1 MTSMRMASRGGK
13 DEGGTSQ
20 NNKRIFMGA
29 RAICWIKYSIPFQ
42 KFTVFQEKFL
52 QKAKAENEFVGLPKK
67 RSMTI
72 EISMR
77 NTMSSSDMI

>member
-1 MTSMRMASRGGK
+1 MASRGGK
-13 DEGGTSQ
+13 DERGTSQ

-29 RAICWIKYSIPFQ
+29 CAICWIKYSILFQ
-42 KFTVFQEKFL
+42 KFTVFQEKSL
-52 QKAKAENEFVGLPKK
+52 QKTKAENEFVGLPKKK